1 MDNLEWTK
9 PLITEIGSADQLIQR
24 VDVDGT
30 GDGLFPQNLTS
41 A

>member
-41 A
+41 E